1 MNAHFKNYGINN
13 GKYGKNLT
21 KIYEILESYGNYPKA
36 IKFAKRLEELHEGQ
50 TPANSKPMTKVYE
63 LIEELKKLLE
73 K

>member
-21 KIYEILESYGNYPKA
+21 NIYEILENYGNYPRA
-36 IKFAKRLEELHEGQ
+36 VKFAKRLEELHKGQ

-63 LIEELKKLLE
+63 LIEELKELLE